1 MSDPLEYIDEAK
13 RLDARKTSALLC
25 AGAFPGFSN
34 VLAVEAAHFIL
45 GEPVKDLNFSYFT
58 AGLGGSG
65 AVNLDITNYGF
76 WAAGPRIVDGEDAH
90 RGLRGDGLRD
100 HCV

>member
-1 MSDPLEYIDEAK
+1 MSDPLEYIQEAK
-13 RLDARKTSALLC
+13 QLDARKPSALLC

-34 VLAVEAAHFIL
+34 VLAVEAAHVL

-58 AGLGGSG
+58 AGLGARGRQFG
-65 AVNLDITNYGF
+65 HHQLWVRT
-76 WAAGPRIVDGEDAH
+76 AGPPIVDGHFDAH
-90 RGLRGDGLRD
+90 RGVRGDGLRD